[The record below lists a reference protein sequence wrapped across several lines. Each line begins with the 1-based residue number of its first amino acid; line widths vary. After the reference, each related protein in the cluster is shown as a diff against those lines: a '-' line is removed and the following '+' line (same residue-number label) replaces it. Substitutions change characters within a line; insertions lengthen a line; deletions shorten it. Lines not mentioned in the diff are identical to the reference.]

1 MDILEFRKL
10 RPWNRHSTVLV
21 GAGLCYIFIGIA
33 YLFIIPGGP
42 RYKALEIAINVA
54 PLGFYSALF
63 ILVGLASIISARWPV
78 MSEKWGY
85 TALTALS
92 SGWAAVYFLGTIIGD
107 PPTTNLTSGATWAL
121 VAFLWWGVSGL
132 VDPDDIKLG
141 VLPDGY
147 RD

>member
-1 MDILEFRKL
+1 MDILELRKL

-21 GAGLCYIFIGIA
+21 GAGFCYIFIGIA
-33 YLFIIPGGP
+33 YLFIVPGGP
-42 RYKALEIAINVA
+42 RHRALEIAIYVA
-54 PLGFYSALF
+54 PLWVHSVVF
-63 ILVGLASIISARWPV
+63 ILIGLASVVSARWPV

-92 SGWAAVYFLGTIIGD
+92 SGWAAVYFLGMIIGD
-107 PPTTNLTSGATWAL
+107 APTTNLTAGATWGL

-132 VDPDDIKLG
+132 VDPDDVKLG
-141 VLPDGY
+141 VLPNDY